1 MRKMDIVVSRFTCW
15 ACRMR
20 FNSSG
25 VFKIEYRAAL
35 RPPHR
40 VVSLAAS
47 QCGFLKGPVG
57 IFYKCDYVAHMQTEL
72 NNPPRAH
79 SWKIEFPSQTL
90 SLSNFWATLE
100 LSRIELPRENQKK
113 NLVTAN
119 SSGAQLF
126 ASFYTPLQDD
136 KYGNKYWYP
145 SIKQYLVR
153 IIVGVG
159 YLNSVKRIGISMW
172 RRSMD
177 NHTGFM
183 RDHSLGDEQIICVMG
198 RWSCAWVP
206 WRAPWVV
213 MQAHQRHLHKYTN
226 Y

>member
-57 IFYKCDYVAHMQTEL
+57 IFYKCDYVAHMQTGL

-90 SLSNFWATLE
+90 SLSNFRAT
-100 LSRIELPRENQKK
+100 R
-113 NLVTAN
+113 
-119 SSGAQLF
+119 AQPNR
-126 ASFYTPLQDD
+126 TPERKSKEKFSNRQFV
-136 KYGNKYWYP
+136 GCP
-145 SIKQYLVR
+145 
-153 IIVGVG
+153 IIRVF
-159 YLNSVKRIGISMW
+159 LHSA
-172 RRSMD
+172 
-177 NHTGFM
+177 TGWQI
-183 RDHSLGDEQIICVMG
+183 REQILI
-198 RWSCAWVP
+198 SE
-206 WRAPWVV
+206 
-213 MQAHQRHLHKYTN
+213 H
-226 Y
+226 